1 MECET
6 KADVAGVISVVV
18 VVVNGEK
25 SQSSVGVEG
34 RGLSS
39 HGAIAKSKSH
49 SQIEVRK

>member
-6 KADVAGVISVVV
+6 KADVAGVISV

-39 HGAIAKSKSH
+39 HGAIAKSKSQ
-49 SQIEVRK
+49 SQKEVRK